1 MSRAR
6 QATQRRLARIL
17 RGRKEPHGKPFTDE
31 GFLRGVEINDAGIVE
46 LWVQPNHPHCP
57 CCRDDLIELR
67 KEIGKAKGIL
77 ACHIEIVG
85 IPHSERWTAAV
96 NE

>member
-1 MSRAR
+1 
-6 QATQRRLARIL
+6 L
-17 RGRKEPHGKPFTDE
+17 
-31 GFLRGVEINDAGIVE
+31 IN
-46 LWVQPNHPHCP
+46 
-57 CCRDDLIELR
+57 LR
-67 KEIGKAKGIL
+67 KEIVKAKGIL